1 MSKYFTCPH
10 CGADVPVKAL
20 ACPECGSDEETGWS
34 EEAKYIHLLPDHEP
48 AEEPRSASSRQL
60 QSYGMGA
67 VAVVMIISVLLSQ
80 GLTWSIYV
88 VPLLVVAAGIVYYL
102 RNAGK
107 GGVPWGEE
115 ARLYRQLMERC
126 RGDRERADRLIAYE
140 QERTPHFNRL
150 QLLQKALYRFERDA
164 R

>member
-20 ACPECGSDEETGWS
+20 ACPECGSDDETGWS
-34 EEAKYIHLLPDHEP
+34 EEAKYVHLLPDREVP
-48 AEEPRSASSRQL
+48 EEPRSASRQL
-60 QSYGMGA
+60 QSYGVGA
-67 VAVVMIISVLLSQ
+67 IAVVMVIGILLSQ

-88 VPLLVVAAGIVYYL
+88 VPLLVLAAVIVYYL
-102 RNAGK
+102 RNTK
-107 GGVPWGEE
+107 LTGGPWGEE

-140 QERTPHFNRL
+140 RDRTPHLNRL
-150 QLLQKALYRFERDA
+150 QLLEKALYRFERDG